1 MKTKMI
7 VVVVLAA
14 MCVLPL
20 SAQVKVGV
28 EGGMNLSHYLVSGS
42 DGYKAEQV
50 GGMKPGFQLGVTVDY
65 EIGKHWMLMSGL
77 SWLQNRSTMKMM
89 DHMVTYFPKTEIKM
103 NNLILP
109 LKMGYN
115 IRVSDKLSLI
125 PSVGVYASYGFGAG
139 NCSLDVIHQEG
150 DNITTEPAKWK
161 PLDGFS
167 YKAGEPNNSAN
178 LQAFRRWD
186 YGGIV
191 GMKAVIA
198 DHYTIS
204 FDYRVGITKIQ
215 AQNGLRNST
224 FQFSVGYRF

>member
-1 MKTKMI
+1 MDRALCLYLLSNFATSNKKISMKTKMI

-125 PSVGVYASYGFGAG
+125 PSVGVYAS
-139 NCSLDVIHQEG
+139 
-150 DNITTEPAKWK
+150 
-161 PLDGFS
+161 
-167 YKAGEPNNSAN
+167 
-178 LQAFRRWD
+178 
-186 YGGIV
+186 
-191 GMKAVIA
+191 
-198 DHYTIS
+198 
-204 FDYRVGITKIQ
+204 
-215 AQNGLRNST
+215 
-224 FQFSVGYRF
+224 

>member
-115 IRVSDKLSLI
+115 IRVSD
-125 PSVGVYASYGFGAG
+125 
-139 NCSLDVIHQEG
+139 
-150 DNITTEPAKWK
+150 
-161 PLDGFS
+161 
-167 YKAGEPNNSAN
+167 NSAS
-178 LQAFRRWD
+178 FRRLEFMLLTDLVLETVLWMLFTKR
-186 YGGIV
+186 GI
-191 GMKAVIA
+191 I
-198 DHYTIS
+198 
-204 FDYRVGITKIQ
+204 
-215 AQNGLRNST
+215 
-224 FQFSVGYRF
+224 

>member
-1 MKTKMI
+1 MI

-115 IRVSDKLSLI
+115 I
-125 PSVGVYASYGFGAG
+125 GFR
-139 NCSLDVIHQEG
+139 I
-150 DNITTEPAKWK
+150 
-161 PLDGFS
+161 
-167 YKAGEPNNSAN
+167 NSAS
-178 LQAFRRWD
+178 FRRLEFMLLTDLVLETVLWMLFTKR
-186 YGGIV
+186 GI
-191 GMKAVIA
+191 I
-198 DHYTIS
+198 
-204 FDYRVGITKIQ
+204 
-215 AQNGLRNST
+215 
-224 FQFSVGYRF
+224 